1 QLSTFEGVGV
11 GVTFLLILTPRTSTP
26 GSEVLQTKYRLLP
39 AALKSNGMDAIR
51 SQTSPITRASINL
64 HTNPSGISFMKDKL
78 LETDK
83 SGFSV
88 FGPNLGHYADDIIIV
103 FKREISPHPDANFS
117 IQAAISFVSGNAFVL
132 RPWLGKDPG

>member
-1 QLSTFEGVGV
+1 
-11 GVTFLLILTPRTSTP
+11 
-26 GSEVLQTKYRLLP
+26 
-39 AALKSNGMDAIR
+39 MDAIR
-51 SQTSPITRASINL
+51 SQTSAITRASINL
-64 HTNPSGISFMKDKL
+64 HTNPSGISFTKDKL

-83 SGFSV
+83 CVFSV
-88 FGPNLGHYADDIIIV
+88 FGPNLGHYTDDIIIV